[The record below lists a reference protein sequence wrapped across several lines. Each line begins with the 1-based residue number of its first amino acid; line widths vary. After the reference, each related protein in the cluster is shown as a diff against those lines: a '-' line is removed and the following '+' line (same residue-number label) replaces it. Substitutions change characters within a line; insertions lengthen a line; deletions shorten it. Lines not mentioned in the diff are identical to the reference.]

1 MAFDGRDETSLNRGN
16 DRQRHA
22 AKFAILDN
30 VNVVPADCG
39 KKCVKSQILHSAHFV
54 SEPAPPA
61 GRYRLEDR

>member
-22 AKFAILDN
+22 AKFAILDS

-39 KKCVKSQILHSAHFV
+39 KKCVKSQIPHSAHFV
-54 SEPAPPA
+54 SEPAPHRA
-61 GRYRLEDR
+61 YRLEDR